1 MDWREQKMI
10 LTTTPLHPEGR
21 DRQCSR
27 DRQCIAQRTVYDS
40 EASWTVGIPTATRD
54 LVGPPRVALQLGV
67 CLTDRRNDSGLTKPT
82 SYSE

>member
-10 LTTTPLHPEGR
+10 LTTTPLHPEG
-21 DRQCSR
+21 R

-67 CLTDRRNDSGLTKPT
+67 CLTDRRNDSGLTKPM